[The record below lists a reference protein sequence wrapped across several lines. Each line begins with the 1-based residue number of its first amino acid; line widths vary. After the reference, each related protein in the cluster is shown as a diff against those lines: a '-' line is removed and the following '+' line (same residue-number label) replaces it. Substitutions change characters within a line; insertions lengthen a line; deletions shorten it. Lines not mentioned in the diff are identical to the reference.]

1 MTYQQDARVGRRV
14 RLIRC
19 TDEHTRLQPGALGTV
34 SFVDSLGTLHVRWD
48 DGHSLGLV
56 PGEDRWELLPEGGAA

>member
-1 MTYQQDARVGRRV
+1 
-14 RLIRC
+14 
-19 TDEHTRLQPGALGTV
+19 
-34 SFVDSLGTLHVRWD
+34 VRWD